1 MKFNL
6 EKDSFFTKL
15 IFRFLIITMIVVLIF
30 GFSVIT
36 YFKTFFIEQKEAQI
50 HKNSNAVID
59 YLAESKVENNK
70 QEIVNWL
77 SIIGKLNEGHAWLVN
92 QKGVLEYSY
101 PYSFDEKKVFS
112 GYETIFAG
120 NSIAREINSDDFE
133 ITMQF
138 VGLPVKY
145 QGEVIA
151 ALLVFTP
158 IEEINSIIEHVFKI
172 MLSISLFALFFILFI
187 SYYFSRSL
195 AKPLHNMGL
204 VAAQISQGKYGK
216 KVEIKEKGAS
226 QEVKI
231 LSESINLMSEK
242 LKQTIDSLAEE
253 KNKLKYV
260 LSGME
265 EGIIAINHSGEII
278 LTNKAAAEIFDFKA
292 DLQGVKITEVN
303 LDPEVKSNFKQIINS
318 ENFTSK
324 QLVIS
329 REETK
334 EYYLVHL
341 TEIKL
346 KNGQFWGGV
355 AIFHDISER
364 YRFEKLQREFVA
376 NVSHE
381 LKSPLTSIK
390 GSVEILLDGIIEN
403 EAQKKEYLK
412 MILKESNSLAHLID
426 ETLTLAEID
435 SGGVELN
442 KEKIKVKALFQD
454 LEIFF
459 NNIKKEE
466 QSLDFEFEAGLEV
479 YANREKIRQVL
490 INFLT
495 NSVKYSSEKGKIKLK
510 ATQLANKIKI
520 SVIDNGI
527 GIPKAE
533 QKNIWERFY
542 KVDKARTPGER
553 SSGLGLAIVKQIIKE
568 HQGELALKSKEGEGS
583 TFSFILP
590 QKLDKNV

>member
-292 DLQGVKITEVN
+292 DLQ
-303 LDPEVKSNFKQIINS
+303 
-318 ENFTSK
+318 
-324 QLVIS
+324 
-329 REETK
+329 
-334 EYYLVHL
+334 
-341 TEIKL
+341 
-346 KNGQFWGGV
+346 
-355 AIFHDISER
+355 
-364 YRFEKLQREFVA
+364 
-376 NVSHE
+376 
-381 LKSPLTSIK
+381 
-390 GSVEILLDGIIEN
+390 
-403 EAQKKEYLK
+403 
-412 MILKESNSLAHLID
+412 
-426 ETLTLAEID
+426 
-435 SGGVELN
+435 
-442 KEKIKVKALFQD
+442 
-454 LEIFF
+454 
-459 NNIKKEE
+459 
-466 QSLDFEFEAGLEV
+466 
-479 YANREKIRQVL
+479 
-490 INFLT
+490 
-495 NSVKYSSEKGKIKLK
+495 
-510 ATQLANKIKI
+510 
-520 SVIDNGI
+520 
-527 GIPKAE
+527 
-533 QKNIWERFY
+533 
-542 KVDKARTPGER
+542 
-553 SSGLGLAIVKQIIKE
+553 
-568 HQGELALKSKEGEGS
+568 
-583 TFSFILP
+583 
-590 QKLDKNV
+590 

>member
-59 YLAESKVENNK
+59 YLAESKIENNK

-77 SIIGKLNEGHAWLVN
+77 SIIGQLNEGHAWLVN
-92 QKGVLEYSY
+92 EKGVLEYSY

-158 IEEINSIIEHVFKI
+158 VEEINSIIEHVFKI

-204 VAAQISQGKYGK
+204 VASQISQGKYGK

-231 LSESINLMSEK
+231 LSESINLMSQK
-242 LKQTIDSLAEE
+242 LKQTIESLAEE

-260 LSGME
+260 LSGMA
-265 EGIIAINHSGEII
+265 EGIIAVNHLGEII

-292 DLQGVKITEVN
+292 DLQGEKITEVN
-303 LDPEVKSNFKQIINS
+303 LDSEVKENFKQIIAS
-318 ENFTSK
+318 ESFASK

-329 REETK
+329 REKTK

-346 KNGQFWGGV
+346 QDDQFWGGV

-390 GSVEILLDGIIEN
+390 GSAEILLDGIIEN
-403 EAQKKEYLK
+403 EAQQKEYLK

-442 KEKIKVKALFQD
+442 KEKIKVKTLFQD

-459 NNIKKEE
+459 DNIKKEE
-466 QSLDFEFEAGLEV
+466 QSLEFEFEADLEL

-490 INFLT
+490 INLLT
-495 NSVKYSSEKGKIKLK
+495 NSVKYSAKKGKIKLK
-510 ATQLANKIKI
+510 ALQMAEKIKI
-520 SVIDNGI
+520 SVSDNGI

-542 KVDKARTPGER
+542 KIDKARTPGER
-553 SSGLGLAIVKQIIKE
+553 SSGLGLAIVKQIIQE
-568 HQGELALKSKEGEGS
+568 HQGKLALKSQVGEGS

-590 QKLDKNV
+590 NKVD

>member
-278 LTNKAAAEIFDFKA
+278 LTNKAAAEIFGFKA
-292 DLQGVKITEVN
+292 DLQGAKITEVN
-303 LDPEVKSNFKQIINS
+303 LDPEVKANFKQIINS

-346 KNGQFWGGV
+346 KDGQFWGGV

-442 KEKIKVKALFQD
+442 KEKIKVKTLFQD

-459 NNIKKEE
+459 NNIKKEK
-466 QSLDFEFEAGLEV
+466 QSLDFEFEAGLEI

-495 NSVKYSSEKGKIKLK
+495 NSVKYSSKKGKIKLK

-568 HQGELALKSKEGEGS
+568 HQGELAVKSKEGEGS

-590 QKLDKNV
+590 QKLD

>member
-1 MKFNL
+1 
-6 EKDSFFTKL
+6 
-15 IFRFLIITMIVVLIF
+15 
-30 GFSVIT
+30 
-36 YFKTFFIEQKEAQI
+36 
-50 HKNSNAVID
+50 
-59 YLAESKVENNK
+59 
-70 QEIVNWL
+70 
-77 SIIGKLNEGHAWLVN
+77 
-92 QKGVLEYSY
+92 
-101 PYSFDEKKVFS
+101 
-112 GYETIFAG
+112 
-120 NSIAREINSDDFE
+120 
-133 ITMQF
+133 MQF

-158 IEEINSIIEHVFKI
+158 VEEINSIIEHVFKI

-204 VAAQISQGKYGK
+204 VASQISQGKYGK

-231 LSESINLMSEK
+231 LSESINLMSQK
-242 LKQTIDSLAEE
+242 LKQTIESLAEE

-260 LSGME
+260 LSGMA
-265 EGIIAINHSGEII
+265 EGIIAVNHLGEII

-292 DLQGVKITEVN
+292 DLQGEKITEVN
-303 LDPEVKSNFKQIINS
+303 LDSEVKENFKQIIAS
-318 ENFTSK
+318 ESFASK

-329 REETK
+329 REKTK

-346 KNGQFWGGV
+346 QDDQFWGGV

-390 GSVEILLDGIIEN
+390 GSAEILLDGIIEN
-403 EAQKKEYLK
+403 EAQQKEYLK

-442 KEKIKVKALFQD
+442 KEK
-454 LEIFF
+454 
-459 NNIKKEE
+459 
-466 QSLDFEFEAGLEV
+466 
-479 YANREKIRQVL
+479 
-490 INFLT
+490 
-495 NSVKYSSEKGKIKLK
+495 
-510 ATQLANKIKI
+510 
-520 SVIDNGI
+520 
-527 GIPKAE
+527 
-533 QKNIWERFY
+533 
-542 KVDKARTPGER
+542 
-553 SSGLGLAIVKQIIKE
+553 
-568 HQGELALKSKEGEGS
+568 
-583 TFSFILP
+583 
-590 QKLDKNV
+590 

>member
-292 DLQGVKITEVN
+292 DLQGAKITEVN

-346 KNGQFWGGV
+346 KDGQFWGGV

-442 KEKIKVKALFQD
+442 KEKIKVKTLFQD

-459 NNIKKEE
+459 NNIKKEK
-466 QSLDFEFEAGLEV
+466 QSLDFEFEAGLEI

-590 QKLDKNV
+590 QKLD